1 MKIGVIKFLFYA
13 GSRNVLAW
21 KRNTDQYT
29 PGPAHSCRLQQ
40 LQLDR
45 SGLSYSSKISHESQ
59 NVVV

>member
-21 KRNTDQYT
+21 KRNTDQYSRPRPFLSSPT
-29 PGPAHSCRLQQ
+29 TAT
-40 LQLDR
+40 R

-59 NVVV
+59 SVVV